1 MFTKLFI
8 KDIYEENLYF
18 HLMMDIIQNPNP
30 LNEKYTEKHHI
41 IPRFIY
47 RDKNIDIDN
56 SDDNIINLS
65 IKNHILIHYY
75 AAKCCKSEYKWKF
88 VNSIL
93 RTLGNIKL
101 SEFENKI
108 DEISNE
114 LADTKKLLRET
125 PRPKEI
131 VEKCKHNYTS
141 LPEEI
146 RKEKFGKKHIGNQYR
161 KGKINSKETRDK
173 ISKNRKGKLKGH
185 YVSPDTRLKISQKAK
200 QRKIKISKESREKA
214 KIQTSIYRKI
224 IKKEY
229 EEYKINHKCTWNE
242 YQKIW
247 KDKIEK
253 LYIEY
258 NNSCD
263 YDNKLSFKNFKKKY
277 YEECK

>member
-1 MFTKLFI
+1 
-8 KDIYEENLYF
+8 
-18 HLMMDIIQNPNP
+18 MMDIIQNPNP

-65 IKNHILIHYY
+65 IKNHI
-75 AAKCCKSEYKWKF
+75 
-88 VNSIL
+88 SIL

-131 VEKCKHNYTS
+131 REKCKHNYSS

-161 KGKINSKETRDK
+161 KGKINSKATRDK

>member
-1 MFTKLFI
+1 
-8 KDIYEENLYF
+8 
-18 HLMMDIIQNPNP
+18 MMDIIQNPNP

-125 PRPKEI
+125 LDQKKLEKNVNIIIQVYQKKLEKKNLVKNILEI
-131 VEKCKHNYTS
+131 N
-141 LPEEI
+141 I
-146 RKEKFGKKHIGNQYR
+146 
-161 KGKINSKETRDK
+161 
-173 ISKNRKGKLKGH
+173 
-185 YVSPDTRLKISQKAK
+185 
-200 QRKIKISKESREKA
+200 EKA
-214 KIQTSIYRKI
+214 KLIRKKLV
-224 IKKEY
+224 IKF
-229 EEYKINHKCTWNE
+229 
-242 YQKIW
+242 Q
-247 KDKIEK
+247 KIEK
-253 LYIEY
+253 V
-258 NNSCD
+258 N
-263 YDNKLSFKNFKKKY
+263 
-277 YEECK
+277 

>member
-18 HLMMDIIQNPNP
+18 HLMMDIIQNPNL

-47 RDKNIDIDN
+47 RDKNIDID
-56 SDDNIINLS
+56 LS

-114 LADTKKLLRET
+114 LADTK
-125 PRPKEI
+125 
-131 VEKCKHNYTS
+131 NY
-141 LPEEI
+141 
-146 RKEKFGKKHIGNQYR
+146 
-161 KGKINSKETRDK
+161 
-173 ISKNRKGKLKGH
+173 
-185 YVSPDTRLKISQKAK
+185 
-200 QRKIKISKESREKA
+200 
-214 KIQTSIYRKI
+214 
-224 IKKEY
+224 
-229 EEYKINHKCTWNE
+229 
-242 YQKIW
+242 
-247 KDKIEK
+247 
-253 LYIEY
+253 
-258 NNSCD
+258 
-263 YDNKLSFKNFKKKY
+263 
-277 YEECK
+277 

>member
-56 SDDNIINLS
+56 SNDNIIKLS

-131 VEKCKHNYTS
+131 VEKCKHNYSS

-146 RKEKFGKKHIGNQYR
+146 RKEKFGKNILE
-161 KGKINSKETRDK
+161 IN
-173 ISKNRKGKLKGH
+173 I
-185 YVSPDTRLKISQKAK
+185 
-200 QRKIKISKESREKA
+200 EKA
-214 KIQTSIYRKI
+214 KLIRKKLV
-224 IKKEY
+224 IKF
-229 EEYKINHKCTWNE
+229 
-242 YQKIW
+242 Q
-247 KDKIEK
+247 KIEK
-253 LYIEY
+253 V
-258 NNSCD
+258 N
-263 YDNKLSFKNFKKKY
+263 
-277 YEECK
+277 